1 MQKFWVWLATL
12 EGITLRQKHKLLDAF
27 STPEEIYNLSDKE
40 ICGRLSKEPTDFSRD
55 LTAAEKILR
64 ACKLKGVDILP
75 IGHKQYPPRLKEIGD
90 PPVILYYKGILP
102 DFEASPMLAMVGTRK
117 ATTYG
122 KNSAEQLAG
131 EITACGGTVVSG
143 GAAGIDAHALQGALD
158 AGGAPIAVLGCGVD
172 IAYPP
177 TNRRLFSQIVQKGCL
192 ISEYAPGT
200 RPKPWQFPARNR
212 IISGISNGVVVI
224 EAPEKSG
231 ALITAKLALD
241 YGRDVYVVPGNID
254 VLTCM
259 GSNRLLQDG
268 AGPVI
273 EGWDAVSP
281 YQNSYPNVA
290 QNKKNIP
297 EKKIP
302 DKTVID
308 NLPSKPY
315 HSLNDGACALTPEEC
330 QLLNCLSREP
340 KSVDEVVAQVDIPPT
355 KALSILTNLALRGIV
370 INHSGRRVSVK

>member
-1 MQKFWVWLATL
+1 MVTL
-12 EGITLRQKHKLLDAF
+12 
-27 STPEEIYNLSDKE
+27 
-40 ICGRLSKEPTDFSRD
+40 
-55 LTAAEKILR
+55 LT
-64 ACKLKGVDILP
+64 
-75 IGHKQYPPRLKEIGD
+75 
-90 PPVILYYKGILP
+90 
-102 DFEASPMLAMVGTRK
+102 
-117 ATTYG
+117 
-122 KNSAEQLAG
+122 
-131 EITACGGTVVSG
+131 
-143 GAAGIDAHALQGALD
+143 HALQGALD

-212 IISGISNGVVVI
+212 IVSGISNGIVVI

-281 YQNSYPNVA
+281 YANSYPNVA

-302 DKTVID
+302 DKKVID
-308 NLPSKPY
+308 NSPSKPY
-315 HSLNDGACALTPEEC
+315 HSLNDGAYALTPEER